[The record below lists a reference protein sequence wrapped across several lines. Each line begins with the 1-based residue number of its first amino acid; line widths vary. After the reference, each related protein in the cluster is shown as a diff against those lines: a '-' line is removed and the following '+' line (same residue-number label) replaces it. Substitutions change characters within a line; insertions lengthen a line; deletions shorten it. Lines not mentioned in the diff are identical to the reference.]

1 MEEFNRDP
9 EHYRL
14 EDDLFVCENTLRRI
28 RRRIV
33 LELIQLVGVVEFF
46 EAKTVHFCDIH
57 CPDLNNDNDEKTEKE
72 GEGRSAR
79 ATHGVPYFLFSFD
92 G

>member
-14 EDDLFVCENTLRRI
+14 EDDLFVCENTLRR
-28 RRRIV
+28 RRGIV
-33 LELIQLVGVVEFF
+33 LELIQLVGFVEFL

-72 GEGRSAR
+72 GEGGSAW
-79 ATHGVPYFLFSFD
+79 ATHGVPHFLLPSD